1 MEDLKRELLEILS
14 DNSRLSVETISGM
27 LGTSP
32 QEVEKAMAELER
44 DKVILKYTT
53 VVNWE
58 KTNKENMVAA
68 RIDVQVQPQREV
80 GFDEIARRVCRFPEV
95 KSLFLVSG
103 KFDFYVMVEAKTMM
117 DVSNFVSC
125 KLATIDGV
133 KSTWTSFVLKSY
145 KENEVIYDDENVDN
159 RQVVMA

>member
-14 DNSRLSVETISGM
+14 DNSRLSVDTISGM
-27 LGTSP
+27 LGVSP
-32 QEVEKAMAELER
+32 EEVEKAMADLER

-145 KENEVIYDDENVDN
+145 KENEIIFDDENQDN